1 MPFLGAGTLKKAV
14 RLFFRYHS
22 CVPLSQRVREVAVMM
37 VERSN
42 SAGST
47 PSACATAKVVE
58 HTSCGCGCALSAS
71 ECDVER
77 RQTFVVAECRCV
89 CANDAE
95 RSACLHKGW
104 FWNADICEC
113 MCQNPSN
120 FPTCSS
126 GYQYDGL
133 RSCRCVNISDLAE
146 QIVAIVILT
155 IIAVGILTA
164 CSLAQCYRARTGFF
178 AGRRTHDE
186 AGVSPTKASELRQM
200 FRALSHTGHYDSAA
214 AAERARL
221 MQVANA
227 RELSKDKKVAASA
240 NHQLGIGSTAIP
252 RQCCCRHKSG
262 AGCCCSDKRMLGP
275 LMEREGNIKLES

>member
-1 MPFLGAGTLKKAV
+1 
-14 RLFFRYHS
+14 
-22 CVPLSQRVREVAVMM
+22 MM

-58 HTSCGCGCALSAS
+58 HTSCGCGCAVSAS
-71 ECDVER
+71 DCGVER
-77 RQTFVVAECRCV
+77 RQTFVAAECRCM
-89 CANDAE
+89 CANDSE
-95 RSACLHKGW
+95 RSACLHRGW

-178 AGRRTHDE
+178 AARRRHDE
-186 AGVSPTKASELRQM
+186 VGVSPSKVNELRQM

-221 MQVANA
+221 MQAAEA
-227 RELSKDKKVAASA
+227 RELNKDKIVAASLP
-240 NHQLGIGSTAIP
+240 NRQLGIGSTEIP
-252 RQCCCRHKSG
+252 RQCRCRHKSG
-262 AGCCCSDKRMLGP
+262 AGCGCSDKRMLGP
-275 LMEREGNIKLES
+275 LMEQERNTEQESRPRP